1 MKYLILISFGTCLV
15 TFVVTSFVMG
25 RILIELGIKESM
37 FYNFDNYNLFLKL
50 IKELKSLAYKVL
62 FWVNI
67 FSLLAS
73 IAILIFA
80 ANYY

>member
-50 IKELKSLAYKVL
+50 MKEKKSVAHKVL

-67 FSLLAS
+67 SSFLATIAVS
-73 IAILIFA
+73 IIT

>member
-15 TFVVTSFVMG
+15 TFVVTSYVMG

-50 IKELKSLAYKVL
+50 MKELKSLAYKVL

>member
-1 MKYLILISFGTCLV
+1 
-15 TFVVTSFVMG
+15 MG

-50 IKELKSLAYKVL
+50 MKERKSLAYKVL

>member
-15 TFVVTSFVMG
+15 TFVVTSYVMG